1 MILRPAKHRLLLS
14 FDPEYETRYNT
25 VKAQLVRL
33 RKLRDE
39 AARDL
44 ILKCYPFLLPL
55 QLLIYF
61 TASNTANKKISLL
74 MTLSYCLGI
83 FLFYLITE
91 VIYTVKENRG
101 AR

>member
-14 FDPEYETRYNT
+14 FDPEYEARYNT

-61 TASNTANKKISLL
+61 TASKKISLL
-74 MTLSYCLGI
+74 MTFSYCLGI
-83 FLFYLITE
+83 FLFYLVTE
-91 VIYTVKENRG
+91 VIFTVKENRG
-101 AR
+101 V

>member
-14 FDPEYETRYNT
+14 FDPEYEARYNI

-61 TASNTANKKISLL
+61 TASKEIPLL
-74 MTLSYCLGI
+74 MTFSYILGI
-83 FLFYLITE
+83 SLFYLITE
-91 VIYTVKENRG
+91 VIFTVKENREI
-101 AR
+101 